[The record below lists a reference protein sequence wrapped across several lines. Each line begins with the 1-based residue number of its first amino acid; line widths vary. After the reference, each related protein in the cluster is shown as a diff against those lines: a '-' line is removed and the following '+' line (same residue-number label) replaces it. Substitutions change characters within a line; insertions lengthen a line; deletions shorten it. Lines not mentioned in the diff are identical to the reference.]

1 MYAFYKKYEYVIL
14 SLFVVIPY
22 LYASPFWDGGYRDT
36 DCYIH
41 AWRVYDLMQT
51 QRWAEEILMKS
62 NYPFGEVIH
71 YTRIMDVMWLLIAL
85 PLTFFYPLKEAV
97 FNGGLWFQPVIAAMT
112 ACAMIWALRPYF
124 NPFLRLLAVT
134 LFFWQPITAQ
144 LYVFSRPDHHTIV
157 VFFSFLVIGNLLR
170 FIKTPDMKYMKYA
183 GLLSGVMLWT
193 SVEGLLISYTLL
205 ASMVVLWVLE
215 KRYLEQMRS
224 YILYYL
230 ISSTACL
237 AINPPYE
244 GFFHAD
250 NGRISVLM
258 LAIIGLTF
266 VSLNI
271 CVRLQEKGW
280 LTNWFRRGVALGV
293 LAGASAGLVILI
305 FGYNT
310 VFGNPFTPEIKAW
323 YSSVAELVPAGDNPV
338 LFKTFALPSTLA
350 IIVVILFFTPKEK
363 DFLVL
368 TGLPLFFFTALVYV
382 SIRFSQHSSVFIVFP
397 VILCL
402 NTLFERFLK
411 NRLPVSN
418 MKYINISC
426 FICLVASFITLNI
439 SQKDTLKSMINAY
452 AYNTRDYLPYISPK
466 EGSILT
472 RVFDGSE
479 IIWTMERPVISTP
492 NHRNI
497 DGIVDTYNTFFN
509 NDMNEV
515 KKLLKKRQVTTIMVP
530 ALVMNLNP
538 LTSPRPDDFAV
549 RLVEG
554 RALPCG
560 VMLAKDLPALMQGLY
575 VIYHVDFD
583 NCPP

>member
-1 MYAFYKKYEYVIL
+1 
-14 SLFVVIPY
+14 
-22 LYASPFWDGGYRDT
+22 
-36 DCYIH
+36 
-41 AWRVYDLMQT
+41 
-51 QRWAEEILMKS
+51 
-62 NYPFGEVIH
+62 
-71 YTRIMDVMWLLIAL
+71 
-85 PLTFFYPLKEAV
+85 
-97 FNGGLWFQPVIAAMT
+97 
-112 ACAMIWALRPYF
+112 
-124 NPFLRLLAVT
+124 
-134 LFFWQPITAQ
+134 
-144 LYVFSRPDHHTIV
+144 
-157 VFFSFLVIGNLLR
+157 
-170 FIKTPDMKYMKYA
+170 
-183 GLLSGVMLWT
+183 
-193 SVEGLLISYTLL
+193 
-205 ASMVVLWVLE
+205 
-215 KRYLEQMRS
+215 
-224 YILYYL
+224 
-230 ISSTACL
+230 
-237 AINPPYE
+237 
-244 GFFHAD
+244 
-250 NGRISVLM
+250 
-258 LAIIGLTF
+258 
-266 VSLNI
+266 
-271 CVRLQEKGW
+271 
-280 LTNWFRRGVALGV
+280 
-293 LAGASAGLVILI
+293 
-305 FGYNT
+305 
-310 VFGNPFTPEIKAW
+310 
-323 YSSVAELVPAGDNPV
+323 
-338 LFKTFALPSTLA
+338 
-350 IIVVILFFTPKEK
+350 
-363 DFLVL
+363 
-368 TGLPLFFFTALVYV
+368 
-382 SIRFSQHSSVFIVFP
+382 
-397 VILCL
+397 
-402 NTLFERFLK
+402 
-411 NRLPVSN
+411 